1 MREADAK
8 PSLLSEA
15 KTQAT
20 ALFGFVALLWL
31 VEIIDWVIFGGR
43 LDRYGIRPRQ
53 LAGLWG
59 ILFAPFLHGNFEHLT
74 ANTLPLLV
82 LGWLVMLRETG
93 DWLVVTV
100 LSALVGGLGTWL
112 IGAANTSHIGA
123 SGILFGY
130 FGFLL
135 MRGYFERSLVAIAF
149 SILVISLYGGI
160 VWGVLPGQ
168 PGISW
173 EGHLFGFIGGALAAR
188 LLARQRSAY

>member
-188 LLARQRSAY
+188 LLARQ